1 MVLSSSSLLMSATSS
16 LLSSFVHAS
25 INVHKPPRSG
35 SGSSK

>member
-25 INVHKPPRSG
+25 INVHKPPRG

>member
-1 MVLSSSSLLMSATSS
+1 MVLSSSSLLMGTTSS